1 MKQEQHESINI
12 EEFPILEGRYVL
24 IKKIGSGA
32 TCSVKLAK
40 DLQTDNIYAVKL
52 LKSKGGR
59 STSIQDDKIFK
70 AEMENLK
77 KIQHR
82 NIIGIIEGSKGII
95 KKPDGKTKMKDYI
108 VLEIASNGELFD
120 FLYFSKKGFG
130 EYYARYLY
138 TELIN
143 GIEACH
149 KAGVAHRDLK
159 TENIM
164 MNEQWVLKLADF
176 GYSTILQGKTGNGI
190 LSTPLGTLS
199 YAAPEILNKKPYF
212 GKTADIFSSGVILFV
227 LVNGKLPFGKAL
239 VYDNYYRNFIRNDYE
254 GFWTLIGPKLD
265 PVSDEFKSL
274 INSILAADPA
284 QRPTVEEIKNHPWM
298 KKNMASE
305 EEMAEEF
312 EKRKGV
318 VKQMRELEAQQQQLE
333 KKNRVVRTGGY
344 KGEGEEITFIEEA
357 DRNIDD
363 WVDTSNPYKLR
374 IKGGDADQ
382 ILNDVY
388 EYFMKVDKKEK
399 RINVSKSLYKLN
411 VKYELEKEVK
421 ELEIDVDRLQFE
433 VMLTRSDED
442 IIVEFMKRSGEKFE
456 FYEVFENFVEKH

>member
-1 MKQEQHESINI
+1 
-12 EEFPILEGRYVL
+12 
-24 IKKIGSGA
+24 
-32 TCSVKLAK
+32 
-40 DLQTDNIYAVKL
+40 
-52 LKSKGGR
+52 
-59 STSIQDDKIFK
+59 
-70 AEMENLK
+70 
-77 KIQHR
+77 
-82 NIIGIIEGSKGII
+82 
-95 KKPDGKTKMKDYI
+95 
-108 VLEIASNGELFD
+108 
-120 FLYFSKKGFG
+120 
-130 EYYARYLY
+130 
-138 TELIN
+138 
-143 GIEACH
+143 
-149 KAGVAHRDLK
+149 
-159 TENIM
+159 
-164 MNEQWVLKLADF
+164 
-176 GYSTILQGKTGNGI
+176 
-190 LSTPLGTLS
+190 
-199 YAAPEILNKKPYF
+199 
-212 GKTADIFSSGVILFV
+212 
-227 LVNGKLPFGKAL
+227 
-239 VYDNYYRNFIRNDYE
+239 
-254 GFWTLIGPKLD
+254 
-265 PVSDEFKSL
+265 
-274 INSILAADPA
+274 
-284 QRPTVEEIKNHPWM
+284 
-298 KKNMASE
+298 MASE
-305 EEMAEEF
+305 EEMTEEF

-411 VKYELEKEVK
+411 VEYELEKEVK